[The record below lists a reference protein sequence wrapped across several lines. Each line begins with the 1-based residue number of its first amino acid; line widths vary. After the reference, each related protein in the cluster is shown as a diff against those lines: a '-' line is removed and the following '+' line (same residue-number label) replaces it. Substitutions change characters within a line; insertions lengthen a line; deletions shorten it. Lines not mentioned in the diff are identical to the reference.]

1 MKAFGGI
8 WLNRTGATTLQDQIC
23 NQLREQIRRG
33 GLRPREML
41 PSTRDLAAQ
50 LHVSRNTVVYAYDR
64 LVSEGYLESRSRSGI
79 FVCAL
84 GTLPRKLQDR
94 ASARPRVAMDG
105 EAGASSL
112 ALRSPRP
119 FRPCQPDVGLF
130 PLLMWNRLR
139 GRALRQIGKDL
150 LHYQASCIAGFPAL
164 RRSLAE
170 YLRGSRGVN
179 CDWRQIVIT
188 SGSQQ
193 ALYLLAK
200 LLVPRY
206 GDRVYVEDPGYLGAR
221 LAWQSVDARV
231 IPGALDE
238 QGMQLPNSDIRGLA
252 LIYTTPSRQFP
263 TGVSLSLSRRLAF
276 LEYAARNKLWLIED
290 DYDAE
295 FRYTGAPLPSL
306 QSLDVYGRV
315 IYVGT
320 FSKLLF
326 PSLRLGYV
334 VVPPELHDKFRAAKH
349 LIDDHGPLI
358 DQATLTL
365 FLESGAF
372 HSHIRRCRKAYAE
385 RHMSF
390 LDEAA
395 RLGLPLEFQDADGGM
410 NLLGRLDPDADDRR
424 LSKLL
429 ADSGFDIPSLSSYS
443 LKAQSKG
450 LVFGF
455 TAFPPAQIRSALGE
469 INRRLGREARRRSVA
484 S

>member
-1 MKAFGGI
+1 MKAYGGI
-8 WLNRTGATTLQDQIC
+8 WLDRGSATTLQDQIC
-23 NQLREQIRRG
+23 HQMREQIRRG
-33 GLRPREML
+33 VLRPHEML
-41 PSTRDLAAQ
+41 PSTRDLASQ

-84 GTLPRKLQDR
+84 GSLPRKIQER
-94 ASARPRVAMDG
+94 TPARPRIAADG
-105 EAGASSL
+105 EAGGNSF

-119 FRPCQPDVGLF
+119 FRPSQPDVGLF

-164 RRSLAE
+164 RRSIAD
-170 YLRGSRGVN
+170 YLGGSRGVQ

-188 SGSQQ
+188 AGSQQ

-200 LLVPRY
+200 LLIPRY
-206 GDRVYVEDPGYLGAR
+206 GERVYMEDPGYLGAR

-231 IPGALDE
+231 IPGGLDD

-263 TGVSLSLSRRLAF
+263 TGVSLSLARRLAF

-295 FRYTGAPLPSL
+295 FRYSGAPLPSL
-306 QSLDVYGRV
+306 QSLDVNGRV

-334 VVPPELHDKFRAAKH
+334 VVPGELHDKFRAAKH

-385 RHMSF
+385 RQAAF
-390 LDEAA
+390 LEEAA
-395 RLGLPLEFQDADGGM
+395 RLGLPLEFQDTDGGM
-410 NLLGRLDPDADDRR
+410 NLLGRLPSDSDDRK
-424 LSKLL
+424 LSQGL
-429 ADSGFDIPSLSSYS
+429 ADAGFDIPSLSSFS
-443 LKAQSKG
+443 LKARSRG

-455 TAFPPAQIRSALGE
+455 TAFPPPQIRKALHE
-469 INRRLGREARRRSVA
+469 IHGLLGRENRRRSI